1 MRASVAPNGTLRISV
16 PAYTPLFVVRR
27 MIASSRVSLRKLIDR
42 HPKIELSD
50 GMMIGKTH
58 TLVVREGGSF
68 GVRRTGKQILVTLPE
83 GSSLDDSPVI
93 EAVRTHMRTVLR
105 QQAKELLP
113 GRIRHLAESHG
124 FDYASLRFTHA
135 SSRWGSCNSKKAIS
149 LNIALMKLP
158 FELID
163 YVLIHEL
170 AHTVELNHS
179 PAFWKT
185 VEAADP
191 AFKRHRAELKRYD
204 PVI

>member
-27 MIASSRVSLRKLIDR
+27 MVSSSRDNLRRLMER
-42 HPKIELSD
+42 HPKITLTD

-58 TLVVREGGSF
+58 TLVVRTGQTF
-68 GVRRTGKQILVTLPE
+68 GVRRTGKQVVVTLTTDE
-83 GSSLDDSPVI
+83 SLNDGHVV
-93 EAVRTHMRTVLR
+93 EAVRSYMRTILR

-113 GRIRHLAESHG
+113 GRIRHLADMHG
-124 FDYASLRFTHA
+124 FEFSSLRFTHA

-179 PAFWKT
+179 SAFWRT
-185 VEAADP
+185 VETADP
-191 AFKRHRAELKRYD
+191 SFKRHRAELKRYD